1 MADQVADVALD
12 ALRVRIT
19 QVLPAQIRACLDKLS
34 DDEIWSRP
42 NEQSNSVGNLVL
54 HLTGSLNHYLNRG
67 LGGIELNRDR
77 DAEFAE
83 RQHIPRAELRER
95 FDDMVRKAQQTFT
108 TITSERLAQPSVE
121 PKMNRLVVED
131 LINIASHLSTHTGQI
146 LWITKMFRGG
156 IDDVWIK
163 THKQLGA
170 WRT

>member
-1 MADQVADVALD
+1 MADQVADVTLH

-34 DDEIWSRP
+34 DEEIWWRP

-67 LGGIELNRDR
+67 LGGIEFNRDR

-83 RQHIPRAELRER
+83 RRHIPRAELRDR
-95 FDDMVRKAQQTFT
+95 FDDMVRKAEQTFT
-108 TITSERLAQPSVE
+108 AITSERLAQPSVE

-131 LINIASHLSTHTGQI
+131 LINIASHLATHAGQI

-156 IDDVWIK
+156 IDDIWIK
-163 THKQLGA
+163 THKTLGA
-170 WRT
+170 WRK

>member
-1 MADQVADVALD
+1 MADHVADVTLD

-67 LGGIELNRDR
+67 LGGIEFNRDR

-83 RQHIPRAELRER
+83 RQHIPRDELRER
-95 FDDMVRKAQQTFT
+95 FDDMVRKAEQTFT
-108 TITSERLAQPSVE
+108 TITSERLAQPSLE

-131 LINIASHLSTHTGQI
+131 LINIASHMATHTGQI

-156 IDDVWIK
+156 MDDVWMK
-163 THKQLGA
+163 THRNLGA
-170 WRT
+170 WQK

>member
-1 MADQVADVALD
+1 MADQVADVTLD

-34 DDEIWSRP
+34 DEEIWSRP
-42 NEQSNSVGNLVL
+42 NEESNSVGNLVL

-67 LGGIELNRDR
+67 LGGIEFNRDR

-83 RQHIPRAELRER
+83 RQHIPHAELRER
-95 FDDMVRKAQQTFT
+95 FDDMVRKAEQTFT

-131 LINIASHLSTHTGQI
+131 LINIASHLATHTGQI

-163 THKQLGA
+163 THKKLGA

>member
-1 MADQVADVALD
+1 MADHIADVTLD

-67 LGGIELNRDR
+67 LGGIEFNRDR

-83 RQHIPRAELRER
+83 RQHIPGDELRER
-95 FDDMVRKAQQTFT
+95 FDDMVRKAEQTFT
-108 TITSERLAQPSVE
+108 TITSERLAQPSLE

-131 LINIASHLSTHTGQI
+131 LINIASHMATRSSKASSGLPKG
-146 LWITKMFRGG
+146 
-156 IDDVWIK
+156 
-163 THKQLGA
+163 
-170 WRT
+170 

>member
-1 MADQVADVALD
+1 MADHIADVTLD

-67 LGGIELNRDR
+67 LGGMQFNRDR

-83 RQHIPRAELRER
+83 RQHIPGDELRER
-95 FDDMVRKAQQTFT
+95 FDDMVRKAEQTFT
-108 TITSERLAQPSVE
+108 TITSERLAQPSLE

-131 LINIASHLSTHTGQI
+131 LINIASHMATHTGQI

-156 IDDVWIK
+156 MDDVWMK
-163 THKQLGA
+163 THRNLGA
-170 WRT
+170 WQK